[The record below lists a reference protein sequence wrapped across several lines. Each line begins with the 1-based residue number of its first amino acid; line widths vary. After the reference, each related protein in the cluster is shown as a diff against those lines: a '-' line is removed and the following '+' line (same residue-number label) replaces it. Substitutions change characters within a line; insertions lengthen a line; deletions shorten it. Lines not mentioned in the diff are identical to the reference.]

1 MIAPFQIAKGPR
13 VRFGRGEAASVG
25 EEALALGMSRPMVLT
40 DPGVMA
46 SGVLEPVLDGLKSAG
61 VDFHLYAEVEAD
73 PSDESMARASEAYAS
88 NHCGGLIAAGGGSTI
103 DTAKAAGVLISNG
116 GAIHDYFGFGNV
128 PSPPPALITVP
139 TTAGTGSE
147 VTCSAIV
154 TDTGKKIK
162 AVMASP
168 LMFARVAMVDPGL
181 LAKMPGPVAAGT
193 MMDAL
198 THAIESMGSPKAGPW
213 TRALC
218 LEAIGNIGAFARQF
232 VENPGDPEAA
242 GPISIAS
249 TWAGHSFTNTGLGIV
264 HSLSHPIGSYHHV
277 HHGTSNAIFLPPVMR
292 FNLQA
297 VRGDYARIAPL
308 LQHPDE
314 EKIDPASEAAPQAA
328 IDAVQSLVRDIGVPA
343 TLREAGVADETNF
356 EIMAKDAAESPQVL
370 TNPISATEADMLALL
385 RAALDG

>member
-1 MIAPFQIAKGPR
+1 
-13 VRFGRGEAASVG
+13 
-25 EEALALGMSRPMVLT
+25 AL
-40 DPGVMA
+40 DP
-46 SGVLEPVLDGLKSAG
+46 LLDGLKKSG
-61 VDFHLYAEVEAD
+61 LEHHLYAEVEAD
-73 PSDESMARASEAYAS
+73 PSDTSMARASEAYAS
-88 NHCGGLIAAGGGSTI
+88 NNCTGLIAAGGGSTI

-116 GAIHDYFGFGNV
+116 GAIHDYFGFGNI
-128 PSPPPALITVP
+128 PSPPPSLITVP

-168 LMFARVAMVDPGL
+168 LMFAQVAVVDPGL

-218 LEAIGNIGAFARQF
+218 LEAIGNIGAHARRF
-232 VENPGDPEAA
+232 VNDPSEPEAA
-242 GPISIAS
+242 SAISIAS

-297 VRGDYARIAPL
+297 VRADYAQIAPL
-308 LQHPDE
+308 LQHPDD
-314 EKIDPASEAAPQAA
+314 EKIDSSSEAAPQAA
-328 IDAVQSLVRDIGVPA
+328 INAIQSLVKDIGIPA
-343 TLREAGVADETNF
+343 TLREAGVADETDF
-356 EIMAKDAAESPQVL
+356 KIMAKDAAESPQVL
-370 TNPISATEADMLALL
+370 TNPIPASEADMLALL